1 MGSGA
6 VTIFVRSGACCGGS
20 LKRDP
25 THTVASNNID
35 AANATRG
42 DGVSHAHQLCFTGSA
57 ATRARTRASNAGDGS
72 IIGNSSS
79 RPDTARNSSP
89 RSRHVAHVSRCV
101 SPSRASLAFSRPS
114 TYPRI
119 LLSIRSQLITTF
131 FQSQFPFT
139 ELRSDQTHQPTNLFP
154 TSLLRRSTRH

>member
-1 MGSGA
+1 
-6 VTIFVRSGACCGGS
+6 
-20 LKRDP
+20 
-25 THTVASNNID
+25 ASASID

-42 DGVSHAHQLCFTGSA
+42 DGASHAHQLCLTGSA

-79 RPDTARNSSP
+79 KPDTARNSFT
-89 RSRHVAHVSRCV
+89 RKRHVAHASRCV
-101 SPSRASLAFSRPS
+101 SISRASLAFSRPS

-131 FQSQFPFT
+131 LQSQFPLT
-139 ELRSDQTHQPTNLFP
+139 ELRPITEPILLFP
-154 TSLLRRSTRH
+154 YL